1 MVSLGANLSSLIVS
15 LGLDEEQEYR
25 PAKRLVAVRAS
36 RERSLLSVMS
46 IGLEINGEGA
56 YGEARSARE
65 VSIRVRT
72 PCVA

>member
-15 LGLDEEQEYR
+15 SGLDEEQEYR
-25 PAKRLVAVRAS
+25 PAKRLVAVKAS

-46 IGLEINGEGA
+46 IGLEVNGEGA
-56 YGEARSARE
+56 YGEARSSCE

>member
-15 LGLDEEQEYR
+15 SGLDEEQEYR
-25 PAKRLVAVRAS
+25 LAKRLVAVRAS
-36 RERSLLSVMS
+36 SVRSLLSVMS
-46 IGLEINGEGA
+46 ISLEINGEGA

-65 VSIRVRT
+65 VSFCVRA

>member
-15 LGLDEEQEYR
+15 SGLDEEQEYR
-25 PAKRLVAVRAS
+25 PAKKLVAVRAS

-72 PCVA
+72 PCIA

>member
-15 LGLDEEQEYR
+15 SGLDEEQEYR

-36 RERSLLSVMS
+36 SERSLLSIMS
-46 IGLEINGEGA
+46 IGLEVNGEGA
-56 YGEARSARE
+56 YGETRSTRE
-65 VSIRVRT
+65 VSICVRT

>member
-15 LGLDEEQEYR
+15 SGLDEEQEYR
-25 PAKRLVAVRAS
+25 PAKRLVAVKAS

-65 VSIRVRT
+65 VSISVRT

>member
-15 LGLDEEQEYR
+15 SGLDEEQEYR
-25 PAKRLVAVRAS
+25 AAKRLVVVRES

>member
-15 LGLDEEQEYR
+15 SGLDEEQEYR
-25 PAKRLVAVRAS
+25 PAKRLVAVRVS

-46 IGLEINGEGA
+46 IGLEIYGEGA